1 MDYEEALMVKASWY
15 YYFENLTQQQV
26 ANQMGLTRMRVMKL
40 LDTARQSGIIQFRL
54 RQDGEKRMLLERK
67 LMSEYELS
75 DAFVVPAAVDP
86 TLTNAGVAE
95 AASLYISERLSDS
108 STINI
113 GYGDTPSRI
122 LNNLATIAEKPL
134 NCISLT
140 GGVSYYLPDTRST
153 VFNAKLYLIP
163 SPLMTSSKE
172 MAEALRN
179 EDSIRELSR
188 MIDVAQMSVVG
199 IGAMHE
205 SATIFKTG
213 MLSANDFL
221 YLRMQG
227 AVGDVL
233 SHFIDKNG
241 TLLNT
246 TMEERLISTPLE
258 KLKELKNV
266 IGVAAGDHKVDAIR
280 AALNGRYL
288 DVLVTDDRTAA
299 QLVTATDAENNGTK
313 HRMEG

>member
-1 MDYEEALMVKASWY
+1 MDYEETLMIKASWY

-40 LDTARQSGIIQFRL
+40 LDTARRSGIIQFRL
-54 RQDGEKRMLLERK
+54 RQDGEKRMLLERA
-67 LMSEYELS
+67 LMSAFGLN

-86 TLTNAGVAE
+86 GLVNAGVAE
-95 AASLYISERLSDS
+95 AASLYISERLTDS

-122 LNNLATIAEKPL
+122 LNNLATIAEKPI

-163 SPLMTSSKE
+163 APLMTSSKE
-172 MAEALRN
+172 MAEALRQ
-179 EDSIRELSR
+179 EVSITELNR
-188 MIDVAQMSVVG
+188 MIAVAQMSVVG

-221 YLRMQG
+221 YLKMQG

-233 SHFIDKNG
+233 SHFIDKDGN
-241 TLLNT
+241 LLNT
-246 TMEERLISTPLE
+246 MMEERLISTPLE
-258 KLKELKNV
+258 KLKSLKNV
-266 IGVAAGDHKVDAIR
+266 IGVAAGDNKVDAIR
-280 AALNGRYL
+280 AALRGRYL
-288 DVLVTDDRTAA
+288 DVLITDDKTAEKLLDIQPA
-299 QLVTATDAENNGTK
+299 TA
-313 HRMEG
+313 